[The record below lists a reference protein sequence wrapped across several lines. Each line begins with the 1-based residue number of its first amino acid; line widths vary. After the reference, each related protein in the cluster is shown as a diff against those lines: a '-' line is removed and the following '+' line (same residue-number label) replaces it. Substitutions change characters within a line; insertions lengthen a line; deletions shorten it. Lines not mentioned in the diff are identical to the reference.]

1 MIKRYKRRHG
11 TGEQREEQAYRLP
24 DPMNTAPLMAN
35 KYVPLGQLGS
45 DQSHELVP
53 QPKPELS
60 ADTIARAEL
69 EGHREGVTK

>member
-35 KYVPLGQLGS
+35 KYVPLVRLGS
-45 DQSHELVP
+45 DRSHELVP

-60 ADTIARAEL
+60 AESTARVEL
-69 EGHREGVTK
+69 EGNREGVTR